1 MKLVPLQLRLQRR
14 PGPLLAQIIA
24 VLEAR
29 GRPLRWAIT
38 AVDSHGLLV
47 EAVVLV

>member
-14 PGPLLAQIIA
+14 PGPLLAQIMA

>member
-1 MKLVPLQLRLQRR
+1 VKLVPLQLRLQRR
-14 PGPLLAQIIA
+14 PGPLLAQVMA
-24 VLEAR
+24 ALEAR

-47 EAVVLV
+47 EAIVLV

>member
-1 MKLVPLQLRLQRR
+1 VKLVPLQLRLQRR

>member
-1 MKLVPLQLRLQRR
+1 VKLVPLQLRLQRR
-14 PGPLLAQIIA
+14 PGPLLAQIMA
-24 VLEAR
+24 VLGDR